1 MVNRYTQFTPLT
13 FDLYKPDVGVMA
25 SLAEGL
31 QKRYDANFEA
41 AESLRNTLINS
52 LPQDRIRAN
61 EKQAEYSKKIDN
73 VVAAYNGDYSQATK
87 DLYRLKKEIE
97 RDFAPGGE
105 AHAIQTNYLT
115 YVDWDKRQKE
125 RVAKGEVASSD
136 LNMAS
141 NYFMNSFAGTKPDE
155 YGVYSKLNVQELA
168 KTVDMDKIVRDVAAT
183 MKPEKIETGNTVF
196 KDGLKIDI
204 TSAQEGVSYER
215 LSPSLKLALSAN
227 PDVANYF
234 SQKMLFSGADPS
246 LARTYLEQY
255 ADARAKDLSYLST
268 KNTSFKERDSLALEQ
283 YRQNREDQRKQ
294 MELFGNRQFEAIPS
308 TGTIYKEID
317 PAYFKS
323 QGSSAEFSV
332 NKFFSLGTVEKF
344 LSPEEAPLTWLKI
357 GMGLPFNPGNI
368 SGRDRQE
375 NIVTAAKNPDFL
387 ERFKVNGTLL
397 QANINENI
405 QRLHQ
410 DPSKALQIYKSKYG
424 KDSAWTKSF
433 DEQVMNQ
440 YNKDFKN
447 NSFTEPMVMPLGGKQ
462 GDAVVEDLYSALKT
476 RPEHVR
482 VMKLGSKELM
492 PANEAGITAD
502 DLVIANEKGANPK
515 LTSDVNYVVPQP
527 NVYTGGI
534 MIVKNGETYVIED
547 QSEERRSISRQ
558 VGSAFKEISG
568 GETRSSQPILIGNK
582 NGQNIYGL
590 PEVVYERGADKTMR
604 SYYRYAL
611 VDPATGNVATDA
623 SGEEIFYRPN
633 SPLDL
638 WRNYRSFDE
647 YIQPTKT
654 K

>member
-125 RVAKGEVASSD
+125 RVAKEQVSSSD
-136 LNMAS
+136 LTMAN
-141 NYFMNSFAGTKPDE
+141 NYFMNSFKGTKPDE
-155 YGVYSKLNVQELA
+155 YGIYSKINLQEVA
-168 KTVDMDKIVRDVAAT
+168 NTVNIDKIVRDVAAS

-204 TSAQEGVSYER
+204 TSAKEGVSYER
-215 LSPSLKLALSAN
+215 LSPSLKLALSSDPN
-227 PDVANYF
+227 ISNYF

-246 LARTYLEQY
+246 LAKTYLEQY

-268 KNTSFKERDSLALEQ
+268 KNTSFKERDAKALEAYKQ
-283 YRQNREDQRKQ
+283 DREDQRKQ
-294 MELFGNRQFEAIPS
+294 MELFGNRQFEAIPT
-308 TGTIYKEID
+308 TGSIYKEID
-317 PAYFKS
+317 PLDFRTQPALSFQNFLKS
-323 QGSSAEFSV
+323 MQLGPESFSSVGSEYPV
-332 NKFFSLGTVEKF
+332 VPVVGV
-344 LSPEEAPLTWLKI
+344 KI
-357 GMGLPFNPGNI
+357 
-368 SGRDRQE
+368 RDKQQ
-375 NIVTAAKNPDFL
+375 NVVAAAKNPDFL
-387 ERFKVNGTLL
+387 ERFKINGTLL

-405 QRLHQ
+405 QMLHS
-410 DPSKALQIYKSKYG
+410 DPNKALEIYKSKYG

-433 DEQVMNQ
+433 DQQVINQ

-447 NSFTEPMVMPLGGKQ
+447 NSFTEPMVMPIAGKQ

-492 PANEAGITAD
+492 PANEAGITAE
-502 DLVIANEKGANPK
+502 DLVVANEKGANPK

-547 QSEERRSISRQ
+547 QSEERRTISRQ

>member
-125 RVAKGEVASSD
+125 RVAKEQVSSSD
-136 LNMAS
+136 LTMA
-141 NYFMNSFAGTKPDE
+141 NDYFMKSFKGTKLDE
-155 YGVYSKLNVQELA
+155 YGIYSKINLQEVA
-168 KTVDMDKIVRDVAAT
+168 NTVNIDKIVRDVAAT

-215 LSPSLKLALSAN
+215 LSPSLKLALSSDPN
-227 PDVANYF
+227 ISNYF

-268 KNTSFKERDSLALEQ
+268 KNTSFKEVDARTLEA

-294 MELFGNRQFEAIPS
+294 MELFGNRQFEAIPT
-308 TGTIYKEID
+308 TGSIYKEINPLD
-317 PAYFKS
+317 FRTQQPSSFQNFLKS
-323 QGSSAEFSV
+323 MQLGPESFSSVGSEYPV
-332 NKFFSLGTVEKF
+332 V
-344 LSPEEAPLTWLKI
+344 
-357 GMGLPFNPGNI
+357 PFVGVK
-368 SGRDRQE
+368 SRDKQQ
-375 NIVTAAKNPDFL
+375 NVVTAAKNPDFL
-387 ERFKVNGTLL
+387 ERFKINGTLL

-405 QRLHQ
+405 QMLHS
-410 DPSKALQIYKSKYG
+410 DPNKALEIYKSKYG

-433 DEQVMNQ
+433 DQQVINQ

-447 NSFTEPMVMPLGGKQ
+447 NSFTEPMVMPIAGKQ

-492 PANEAGITAD
+492 PANEAGITAE
-502 DLVIANEKGANPK
+502 DLVVANEKGANPK

-547 QSEERRSISRQ
+547 QSEERRTISRQ
-558 VGSAFKEISG
+558 VGSAFKEINA
-568 GETRSSQPILIGNK
+568 GETRSSQPILIGNR

>member
-105 AHAIQTNYLT
+105 ANAIQTNYLT

-125 RVAKGEVASSD
+125 RVTKEQVSSSD
-136 LNMAS
+136 LTAAT
-141 NYFMNSFAGTKPDE
+141 NYFMNSFKGTKPDE
-155 YGVYSKLNVQELA
+155 YGIYSKINLQEVA
-168 KTVDMDKIVRDVAAT
+168 NTVNIDKIVRDVAAG
-183 MKPEKIETGNTVF
+183 MKPEKIERGNTVF
-196 KDGLKIDI
+196 KNGLKIDI
-204 TSAQEGVSYER
+204 VEAQEGVSYER
-215 LSPSLKLALSAN
+215 LSPSLKLALSSDPN
-227 PDVANYF
+227 ISNYF

-268 KNTSFKERDSLALEQ
+268 KNTSFKEHDQRALEE

-294 MELFGNRQFEAIPS
+294 MELFGNRQFEAIPT
-308 TGTIYKEID
+308 TGSIYKEID
-317 PAYFKS
+317 PYDFATQKPKASFEGFMQSMKLTPES
-323 QGSSAEFSV
+323 FTSAGS
-332 NKFFSLGTVEKF
+332 
-344 LSPEEAPLTWLKI
+344 EAS
-357 GMGLPFNPGNI
+357 FVFPGVRV
-368 SGRDRQE
+368 RDRQQ
-375 NIVTAAKNPDFL
+375 NIVAAANNPGYL
-387 ERFKVNGTLL
+387 ERFKINGTLL
-397 QANINENI
+397 KANINENI
-405 QRLHQ
+405 QRLNP
-410 DPSKALQIYKSKYG
+410 DPAKALEIYNSKYG
-424 KDSAWTKSF
+424 KDAAWTKSF
-433 DEQVMNQ
+433 DEQVINQ
-440 YNKDFKN
+440 YNTDFKN
-447 NSFTEPMVMPLGGKQ
+447 NALTEPMVMPLGGKQ

-482 VMKLGSKELM
+482 VMKLGSRDLIS
-492 PANEAGITAD
+492 ANDAGITAD

-547 QSEERRSISRQ
+547 QSEERRTISRQ
-558 VGSAFKEISG
+558 VGSAFKEINA
-568 GETRSSQPILIGNK
+568 GETRSSQPILIGNR

-604 SYYRYAL
+604 SYHRYAL

>member
-13 FDLYKPDVGVMA
+13 FDLHKPDVGVMA

-73 VVAAYNGDYSQATK
+73 VVSAYNGDYSQATK

-105 AHAIQTNYLT
+105 ANAIQTNYLT

-125 RVAKGEVASSD
+125 RVAKGEVTSSD
-136 LNMAS
+136 LSMAS
-141 NYFMNSFAGTKPDE
+141 NYFMNSFAGTKSDE
-155 YGVYSKLNVQELA
+155 YGVYSKLNIQELA
-168 KTVDMDKIVRDVAAT
+168 KTVDMDKIVRDVAGT
-183 MKPEKIETGNTVF
+183 MKPEKIERGNTVF
-196 KDGLKIDI
+196 KNGLKIDI
-204 TSAQEGVSYER
+204 VEAQEGVSYER
-215 LSPSLKLALSAN
+215 LSPSLKLALSSN
-227 PDVANYF
+227 PEVANYF

-246 LARTYLEQY
+246 LSRTYLEQY
-255 ADARAKDLSYLST
+255 ADSRAKDLSYLST
-268 KNTSFKERDSLALEQ
+268 KSTSFKERDSLELEK
-283 YRQNREDQRKQ
+283 YKQNREDQRKQ
-294 MELFGNRQFEAIPS
+294 MELFGNRQFEAIPT
-308 TGTIYKEID
+308 TGSIYKELD
-317 PAYFKS
+317 PDYIKTVSSKESREGFMGAIKS
-323 QGSSAEFSV
+323 IFGYV
-332 NKFFSLGTVEKF
+332 D
-344 LSPEEAPLTWLKI
+344 
-357 GMGLPFNPGNI
+357 LPYLA
-368 SGRDRQE
+368 RDPQQ
-375 NIVTAAKNPDFL
+375 NIVAAAKNPGYL
-387 ERFKVNGTLL
+387 ERFKINGTLL

-405 QRLHQ
+405 QRLNS
-410 DPSKALQIYKSKYG
+410 DPAKALEIYNSKYG
-424 KDSAWTKSF
+424 KDAAWTKSF
-433 DEQVMNQ
+433 DEQVINQ
-440 YNKDFKN
+440 YNTDFKN
-447 NSFTEPMVMPLGGKQ
+447 NALTEPMVMPLGGKQ

-482 VMKLGSKELM
+482 VMKLGSRDLIS
-492 PANEAGITAD
+492 ASDAGITAE
-502 DLVIANEKGANPK
+502 DLVVANEKGANPK

-547 QSEERRSISRQ
+547 QSEERRTISRQ
-558 VGSAFKEISG
+558 VGSAFKEINA
-568 GETRSSQPILIGNK
+568 GETRSSQPILIGNR

-604 SYYRYAL
+604 SYHRYAL

>member
-125 RVAKGEVASSD
+125 RVAKEQVSSSD
-136 LNMAS
+136 LTMA
-141 NYFMNSFAGTKPDE
+141 NDYFMKSFKGTKLDE
-155 YGVYSKLNVQELA
+155 YGIYSKINLQEVA
-168 KTVDMDKIVRDVAAT
+168 NTVNIDKIVRDVAAS

-204 TSAQEGVSYER
+204 TSAKEGVSYER
-215 LSPSLKLALSAN
+215 LSPSLKLALSSDPN
-227 PDVANYF
+227 ISNYF

-268 KNTSFKERDSLALEQ
+268 KSTSFKERDSLALEQ

-294 MELFGNRQFEAIPS
+294 MELFGNRQFEAIPT
-308 TGTIYKEID
+308 TGSIYKEID
-317 PAYFKS
+317 PYDFATQKPKASFEGFMQSMKLTPES
-323 QGSSAEFSV
+323 FSSAGS
-332 NKFFSLGTVEKF
+332 
-344 LSPEEAPLTWLKI
+344 EAS
-357 GMGLPFNPGNI
+357 FVFPGVRV
-368 SGRDRQE
+368 RDRQQ
-375 NIVTAAKNPDFL
+375 NIVAAANNPGYL
-387 ERFKVNGTLL
+387 ERFKINGTLL
-397 QANINENI
+397 KANINENI
-405 QRLHQ
+405 QRLNS
-410 DPSKALQIYKSKYG
+410 DPAKALEIYNSKYG
-424 KDSAWTKSF
+424 KDAAWTKSF
-433 DEQVMNQ
+433 DEQVINQ

-447 NSFTEPMVMPLGGKQ
+447 NSFTEPMVMPIAGKQ

-492 PANEAGITAD
+492 PANEAGITAE
-502 DLVIANEKGANPK
+502 DLVVANEKGANPK

-547 QSEERRSISRQ
+547 QSEERRTISRQ
-558 VGSAFKEISG
+558 VGSAFKEINA
-568 GETRSSQPILIGNK
+568 GETRSSQPILIGNR

-604 SYYRYAL
+604 SYHRYAL

>member
-125 RVAKGEVASSD
+125 RVAKEQVSSSD
-136 LNMAS
+136 LTAAT
-141 NYFMNSFAGTKPDE
+141 NYFMNSFAGTKSDE
-155 YGVYSKLNVQELA
+155 YGVYSKINLQEVA
-168 KTVDMDKIVRDVAAT
+168 NTVNIDKIVRDVAAG
-183 MKPEKIETGNTVF
+183 MKPEKIERGNTVF
-196 KDGLKIDI
+196 KNGLKIDI
-204 TSAQEGVSYER
+204 VEAQEGVSYER
-215 LSPSLKLALSAN
+215 LSPSLKLALSSDPN
-227 PDVANYF
+227 IANYF

-268 KNTSFKERDSLALEQ
+268 KSTSFKERDSLALEQ

-294 MELFGNRQFEAIPS
+294 MELFGNRQFEAIPT
-308 TGTIYKEID
+308 TGSIYKEID
-317 PAYFKS
+317 PYDFATQKPKASFEGFMQSMKLTPES
-323 QGSSAEFSV
+323 FSSAGS
-332 NKFFSLGTVEKF
+332 
-344 LSPEEAPLTWLKI
+344 EAS
-357 GMGLPFNPGNI
+357 FVFPGVRV
-368 SGRDRQE
+368 RDRQQ
-375 NIVTAAKNPDFL
+375 NIVAAANNPGYL
-387 ERFKVNGTLL
+387 ERFKINGTLL
-397 QANINENI
+397 KANINENI
-405 QRLHQ
+405 QRLNS
-410 DPSKALQIYKSKYG
+410 DPAKALEIYNSKYG
-424 KDSAWTKSF
+424 KDAAWTKSF
-433 DEQVMNQ
+433 DEQVINQ
-440 YNKDFKN
+440 YNTDFKN
-447 NSFTEPMVMPLGGKQ
+447 NALTEPMVMPLGGKQ

-482 VMKLGSKELM
+482 VMKLGSRDLIS
-492 PANEAGITAD
+492 ASDAGITAE
-502 DLVIANEKGANPK
+502 DLVVANEKGANPK

-547 QSEERRSISRQ
+547 QSEERRTISRQ
-558 VGSAFKEISG
+558 VGSAFKEINA
-568 GETRSSQPILIGNK
+568 GETRSSQPILIGNR

-604 SYYRYAL
+604 SYHRYAL